1 MPWRVTDLLEQKR
14 HPYKD
19 MRGLYKAGTAYR
31 SVSWA
36 PLHWSCVTLTIGDHL
51 RKSAVWRSHL
61 SEIRGQQSRSIIA
74 NLEVFTTWATQ
85 ASPLQR
91 HAPTRPVQRTGAF
104 HRLRFIRPA

>member
-31 SVSWA
+31 SIPWA
-36 PLHWSCVTLTIGDHL
+36 PLHWSCATLTIGDHL
-51 RKSAVWRSHL
+51 RKSASSAVDG
-61 SEIRGQQSRSIIA
+61 RGQQSRSIIA

-91 HAPTRPVQRTGAF
+91 HAPDKTGTACAGAF
-104 HRLRFIRPA
+104 HGRRCIGPASP